1 VNYKLDGTYGFSGPA
16 PYSSSNETSVLTVLR
31 FGGVSGGTIY
41 DQWGDGSNNF
51 APYSEYDQGW
61 VSENIACQSTS
72 CFDFQG
78 TIDVQGS
85 NPVVPL
91 DLSLGIDCSDLNCSE
106 ELQPH
111 GDNRHFYSS
120 GCHILIGVRGI
131 SDRTRRSA
139 GTDNVRAAR
148 GGNRPGAGYSS
159 PSRAA
164 TSLIEHIIDR
174 RVRHLREP

>member
-1 VNYKLDGTYGFSGPA
+1 MNYKLDGTYGFSGPA

-91 DLSLGIDCSDLNCSE
+91 DLSLRIDCSDLNCSE
-106 ELQPH
+106 DFSHTGTIGISIPQ
-111 GDNRHFYSS
+111 GVTYSS
-120 GCHILIGVRGI
+120 ASGVFLTEPAEAPERTMYVPLVAGIGLVLVI
-131 SDRTRRSA
+131 RRRHA
-139 GTDNVRAAR
+139 QQRA
-148 GGNRPGAGYSS
+148 
-159 PSRAA
+159 
-164 TSLIEHIIDR
+164 
-174 RVRHLREP
+174 

>member
-1 VNYKLDGTYGFSGPA
+1 
-16 PYSSSNETSVLTVLR
+16 VLTVLR
-31 FGGVSGGTIY
+31 FGGTIY
-41 DQWGDGSNNF
+41 DAWTGGQNNT

-61 VSENIACQSTS
+61 VSENIACTS

-111 GDNRHFYSS
+111 G
-120 GCHILIGVRGI
+120 
-131 SDRTRRSA
+131 
-139 GTDNVRAAR
+139 
-148 GGNRPGAGYSS
+148 GN
-159 PSRAA
+159 
-164 TSLIEHIIDR
+164 
-174 RVRHLREP
+174 